1 LQKFIP
7 KGYEINAEYEKQIQF
22 LQLNKTIY
30 HYRWCDGYQEIP
42 YGKPYTILIYPNLSM
57 IPINSSLLLIFTK
70 PKDYDLRTLFRKH
83 SYLWKYKFPLNYF
96 FIMATDYEQ
105 YDTMINVYNESKIF
119 HDILLFNT
127 TNSYH
132 TLILNE
138 LLTYHFITNLHLPI
152 RYVIKTDSDMVLN
165 IPKIMKNIYS
175 VSKMNLHSFYGG
187 DCLLS
192 TLGPSK
198 GKHHVPSCVYGKE
211 NKAYYARG
219 GLYVITYN
227 LIPSLLLHF
236 RHYPYLFHNEDAM
249 HGVILRSIGYSCIN
263 LDQNK
268 WIARYGCQSFN
279 VCITYDSIHPA
290 NNKEDKTHLYYQY
303 LLESSRRH

>member
-187 DCLLS
+187 NCIYCNYKRS
-192 TLGPSK
+192 SR
-198 GKHHVPSCVYGKE
+198 KHYIPSCIYE
-211 NKAYYARG
+211 NESIIKSFARG
-219 GLYVITYN
+219 GLYVFTYN
-227 LIPSLLLHF
+227 ILPSILISL
-236 RHYPYLFHNEDAM
+236 RHTSFLVHNEDGMFGKMAKLNNVPCQSQPYWM
-249 HGVILRSIGYSCIN
+249 
-263 LDQNK
+263 
-268 WIARYGCQSFN
+268 ARYGCDDFKS
-279 VCITYDSIHPA
+279 CIQYYSIHPKTNEKENTRYYSYFMR
-290 NNKEDKTHLYYQY
+290 NN
-303 LLESSRRH
+303 SIP